1 MVDDIAKIDSLEN
14 LSTLPGL
21 NNLESRTAKNILSS
35 LLAPGG
41 VGANINLLN
50 NFIDGATA
58 NVSKKLD
65 TALQ

>member
-1 MVDDIAKIDSLEN
+1 MDNVS
-14 LSTLPGL
+14 SLPGMD
-21 NNLESRTAKNILSS
+21 NLEPRTAKNILSS
-35 LLAPGG
+35 LVAPGG
-41 VGANINLLN
+41 IAGTVGLLN